1 MIVGFGKIHTFTR
14 DTHTN
19 TRCLG
24 RRLLLVENIGFY
36 RRVQSNTKL
45 LQTYTVHLTKHLT
58 NAFIQ
63 TQTVIYL

>member
-1 MIVGFGKIHTFTR
+1 MIVGFRKIHTFTR

-24 RRLLLVENIGFY
+24 RRLLLVENIGFS

-45 LQTYTVHLTKHLT
+45 LQTYTVHLT

-63 TQTVIYL
+63 TQTLIYL